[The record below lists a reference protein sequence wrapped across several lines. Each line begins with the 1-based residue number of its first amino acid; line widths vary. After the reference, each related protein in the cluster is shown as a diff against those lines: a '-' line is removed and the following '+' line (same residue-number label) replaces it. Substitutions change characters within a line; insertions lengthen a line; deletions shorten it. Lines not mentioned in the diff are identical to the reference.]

1 MNTISKR
8 DWRRGPVLLLEPS
21 GNRSWQ
27 AVGNFFFDCPGSS
40 LLCVPFPLAVASG
53 GYSLAAVCGLF
64 TAVNSLL
71 AEHVL
76 GGVLA
81 SVVAARGLRSY

>member
-1 MNTISKR
+1 M
-8 DWRRGPVLLLEPS
+8 
-21 GNRSWQ
+21 
-27 AVGNFFFDCPGSS
+27 
-40 LLCVPFPLAVASG
+40 PFPLAVASG

-64 TAVNSLL
+64 TVVNSLL

-81 SVVAARGLRSY
+81 SIVAARGLRSY